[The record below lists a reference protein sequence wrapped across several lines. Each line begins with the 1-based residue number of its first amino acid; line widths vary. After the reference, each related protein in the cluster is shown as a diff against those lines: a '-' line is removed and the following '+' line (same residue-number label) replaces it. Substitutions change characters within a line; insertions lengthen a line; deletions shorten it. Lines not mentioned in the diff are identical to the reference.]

1 MPAVAYIKLPV
12 IVKLA
17 PQPGFDSEIC
27 SVNRPLPV
35 NLGGFFLH
43 PMRGEHWRE
52 NQPMTES
59 ERRIEIFRRFSVRIL
74 EKCFS

>member
-1 MPAVAYIKLPV
+1 MKLP
-12 IVKLA
+12 IAVKLA
-17 PQPGFDSEIC
+17 SEPGCDIENC

-43 PMRGEHWRE
+43 LMRGEHWRE

-59 ERRIEIFRRFSVRIL
+59 ERRIEILMRFSVRIL
-74 EKCFS
+74 EKGFS